1 MEYTLE
7 LDMEMDSLKQISGN
21 DTVVGIAHK
30 VQEIDNQYKDFRFI
44 TEKSGEWDGPQ
55 LRDVSFVSAGWNFM
69 VLFVVMVIV
78 VLNKFFAPGRY
89 ASIMSMPFHNGGNE
103 KIIRENHSF
112 FNIISLSNI
121 AAFILM
127 LSMFV
132 QKIYV
137 IYGGNDILH
146 NNINF
151 LFDIAAVVAMVFVFN
166 YLITVF
172 YSWLYKSDSFLH
184 IHVNLHISIM
194 SAANVVLIPFMMVLL
209 FYPYKF
215 LCTFILIVLLVLFVV
230 RMAKLLIEVRMFS
243 KLNFVNI
250 FLYLCTVEILPVL
263 MIVKMIFAV
272 I

>member
-1 MEYTLE
+1 MEIDTLKYVF
-7 LDMEMDSLKQISGN
+7 SN
-21 DTVVGIAHK
+21 DTVVGIDHQ
-30 VQEIDNQYKDFRFI
+30 VQEVDNQYKDFKFI
-44 TEKSGEWDGPQ
+44 TQKSGEWHGPQ

-69 VLFVVMVIV
+69 VLFVVMIVV

-89 ASIMSMPFHNGGNE
+89 ASMMAMTFQTGGNE
-103 KIIRENHSF
+103 KIIRENHTF
-112 FNIISLSNI
+112 FNIISLSNV
-121 AAFILM
+121 AAFVLM

-146 NNINF
+146 NNISF
-151 LFDIAAVVAMVFVFN
+151 LFDIALVVATVFIFN

-172 YSWLYKSDSFLH
+172 YSWLFKSDALLH

-194 SAANVVLIPFMMVLL
+194 AAGNVVLIPLMMILF
-209 FYPYKF
+209 FYPYKV
-215 LCTFILIVLLVLFVV
+215 LCILILVILSVLFFV
-230 RMAKLLIEVRMFS
+230 RFVKLLIEVRMFS

-263 MIVKMIFAV
+263 MIAKMILSA

>member
-1 MEYTLE
+1 MEIDTL
-7 LDMEMDSLKQISGN
+7 KYVFGN
-21 DTVVGIAHK
+21 DTVVGFGHQ
-30 VQEIDNQYKDFRFI
+30 VQEVDNQYKDFKFI
-44 TEKSGEWDGPQ
+44 TQKSGEWHGPQ

-69 VLFVVMVIV
+69 VLFVVMIVV

-89 ASIMSMPFHNGGNE
+89 ASMMAMIFQNGGNE
-103 KIIRENHSF
+103 KIIRENHTF
-112 FNIISLSNI
+112 FNIISLSNV
-121 AAFILM
+121 AAFVLM
-127 LSMFV
+127 LSVFV

-146 NNINF
+146 NNISF
-151 LFDIAAVVAMVFVFN
+151 LFDIALVVATVFIFN

-172 YSWLYKSDSFLH
+172 YSWLFKSDALLH

-194 SAANVVLIPFMMVLL
+194 AAGNVVLIPLMMILF
-209 FYPYKF
+209 FYPYKV
-215 LCTFILIVLLVLFVV
+215 LCILILVILSVLFFV
-230 RMAKLLIEVRMFS
+230 RFVKLLIEVRMFS

-263 MIVKMIFAV
+263 MIAKMILSA

>member
-1 MEYTLE
+1 MEIDTLE
-7 LDMEMDSLKQISGN
+7 YVFSN
-21 DTVVGIAHK
+21 DTVVGFGHQ
-30 VQEIDNQYKDFRFI
+30 VQEVDNQYKDFKFI
-44 TEKSGEWDGPQ
+44 TQKSGEWHGPQ

-69 VLFVVMVIV
+69 VLFVVMIVV

-89 ASIMSMPFHNGGNE
+89 ASMMAMIFQNGGNE
-103 KIIRENHSF
+103 KIIRENHTF
-112 FNIISLSNI
+112 FNIISLSNV
-121 AAFILM
+121 AAFVLM

-146 NNINF
+146 NNISF
-151 LFDIAAVVAMVFVFN
+151 LFDIALVVATVFIFN

-172 YSWLYKSDSFLH
+172 YSWLFKSDALLH

-194 SAANVVLIPFMMVLL
+194 AAGNVVLIPLMMILF
-209 FYPYKF
+209 FYPYKV
-215 LCTFILIVLLVLFVV
+215 LCILILVILSVLFFV
-230 RMAKLLIEVRMFS
+230 RFVKLLIEVRMFS

-263 MIVKMIFAV
+263 MIAKMILSV

>member
-1 MEYTLE
+1 
-7 LDMEMDSLKQISGN
+7 MEMDAGKYVFSN
-21 DTVVGIAHK
+21 DTVVGLDRQ
-30 VQEIDNQYKDFRFI
+30 VQEIDNQYKDFKFI
-44 TEKSGEWDGPQ
+44 TQKTGEWEGPQ

-69 VLFVVMVIV
+69 VLFVVMVVV
-78 VLNKFFAPGRY
+78 VLNKFFAPGRF
-89 ASIMSMPFHNGGNE
+89 ASIMAMPFQNGGNE

-112 FNIISLSNI
+112 FNIISLSNF
-121 AAFILM
+121 AAFVLM

-146 NNINF
+146 DNISF
-151 LFDIAAVVAMVFVFN
+151 MFDVAAVVAAIFVFN
-166 YLITVF
+166 YLITAF
-172 YSWLYKSDSFLH
+172 YSWLYKADALLH

-194 SAANVVLIPFMMVLL
+194 TTANVVLIPFMMVLL

-215 LCTFILIVLLVLFVV
+215 LCTIILVVLLMLFMV
-230 RMAKLLIEVRMFS
+230 RFVKLLIEARMFS

-263 MIVKMIFAV
+263 IVFKMVLMAI
-272 I
+272 

>member
-1 MEYTLE
+1 
-7 LDMEMDSLKQISGN
+7 MDSIKHISGN
-21 DTVVGIAHK
+21 DTIIGVARE
-30 VQEIDNQYKDFRFI
+30 VQEVDNQYRDFKFI
-44 TEKSGEWDGPQ
+44 TEKSSEWDGPK

-78 VLNKFFAPGRY
+78 VLNKFIAPNRY
-89 ASIMSMPFHNGGNE
+89 ASIIAMPFHNGGNE

-112 FNIISLSNI
+112 FNIISLSNV
-121 AAFILM
+121 AAFVLM
-127 LSMFV
+127 LSMFI

-146 NNINF
+146 NNIGF
-151 LFDIAAVVAMVFVFN
+151 LFDIATVVAMVFIFN
-166 YLITVF
+166 YLVTVF

-209 FYPYKF
+209 FYPYKV
-215 LCTFILIVLLVLFVV
+215 LCTFILVVLLILFFV
-230 RMAKLLIEVRMFS
+230 RFAKLLIEVRMFS

-263 MIVKMIFAV
+263 IIFKMVLMAI
-272 I
+272 

>member
-1 MEYTLE
+1 MEIDTLKYVF
-7 LDMEMDSLKQISGN
+7 SN
-21 DTVVGIAHK
+21 DTVVGFGHQ
-30 VQEIDNQYKDFRFI
+30 VQEVDNQYKDFKFI
-44 TEKSGEWDGPQ
+44 MQKSGEWHGPQ

-69 VLFVVMVIV
+69 VLFVVMIVV

-89 ASIMSMPFHNGGNE
+89 ASMMAMIFQNGGNE
-103 KIIRENHSF
+103 KIIRENHTF
-112 FNIISLSNI
+112 FNIISLSNV
-121 AAFILM
+121 AAFVLM

-146 NNINF
+146 NNISF
-151 LFDIAAVVAMVFVFN
+151 LFDIALVVATVFIFN

-172 YSWLYKSDSFLH
+172 YSWLFKSDALLH

-194 SAANVVLIPFMMVLL
+194 AAGNVVLIPLMMILF
-209 FYPYKF
+209 FYPYKV
-215 LCTFILIVLLVLFVV
+215 LCILILVILSVLFFV
-230 RMAKLLIEVRMFS
+230 RFVKLLIEVRMFS

-263 MIVKMIFAV
+263 MIAKMILSA

>member
-1 MEYTLE
+1 MEIDTLKYVF
-7 LDMEMDSLKQISGN
+7 SN
-21 DTVVGIAHK
+21 DTVVGFGHQ
-30 VQEIDNQYKDFRFI
+30 VQEVDNQYKDFKFI
-44 TEKSGEWDGPQ
+44 TQKSGEWHGPQ

-69 VLFVVMVIV
+69 VLFVVMIVV

-89 ASIMSMPFHNGGNE
+89 ASMMAMTFQNGGNE
-103 KIIRENHSF
+103 KIIRENHTF
-112 FNIISLSNI
+112 FNIISLSNV
-121 AAFILM
+121 AAFVLM

-146 NNINF
+146 NNISF
-151 LFDIAAVVAMVFVFN
+151 LFDIALVVATVFIFN

-172 YSWLYKSDSFLH
+172 YSWLFKSDALLH

-194 SAANVVLIPFMMVLL
+194 AAGNVVLIPLMMILF
-209 FYPYKF
+209 FYPYKV
-215 LCTFILIVLLVLFVV
+215 LCILILVILSVLFFV
-230 RMAKLLIEVRMFS
+230 RFVKLLIEVRMFS

-250 FLYLCTVEILPVL
+250 FLYLCTVEIIPVL
-263 MIVKMIFAV
+263 MIAKMILSA